1 MSIYFR
7 AADRGF
13 YSDELHGARVLL
25 VPDATWEPP
34 KENPAAL
41 APLVEV
47 ANPACRLPPAA
58 ELVEITDDEHSALL
72 AAEALGYV
80 IQADEQGRP
89 VTVPAP
95 EPGAALL
102 ALRERA
108 WRDSVLERTDVL
120 VMRHRDELEA
130 GAATALTAEQYQE
143 LQAYRAD
150 LRAWP
155 ESEGFPA
162 EDQRP
167 AMPTWLADLL

>member
-25 VPDATWEPP
+25 VPDATWEAPGDD
-34 KENPAAL
+34 PAAL

-47 ANPACRLPPAA
+47 PNPDCRLPPAA
-58 ELVEITDDEHSALL
+58 ELVEISADEHSALL
-72 AAEALGYV
+72 AAESLGYV
-80 IQADEQGRP
+80 IQADDQGKP
-89 VTVPAP
+89 ITVPAP

-102 ALRERA
+102 VLRERA
-108 WRDSVLERTDVL
+108 WRDGVLERTDAL

-130 GAATALTAEQYQE
+130 GAATTLSAEQYQE

-162 EDQRP
+162 EEQRP
-167 AMPTWLADLL
+167 AMPAWLTSLL